1 MLNINLNEINMEAM
15 TKKEIKEL
23 LINIFSEMKYSGA
36 LNEIIGGRNPL
47 KNAHY
52 IINHY
57 YNDALSKRYNP
68 ETMEVVWTPS
78 EERIKDIETLRSTL
92 LQFANYSLSD
102 NTDTESEYLK
112 LKRDYANCMFEIAQ
126 LLKTGV
132 NEISRKRVNFYKEL
146 LTSMDYQI
154 AQKEV
159 VTLLDMIELIDVN
172 KSNDFQEKLF
182 KAAETRDNIWNRIK
196 SKYFKN

>member
-15 TKKEIKEL
+15 TKEEIKEL
-23 LINIFSEMKYSGA
+23 LINIFSEMKYSVA

-57 YNDALSKRYNP
+57 CNDALSKRYNP

-78 EERIKDIETLRSTL
+78 EERIKDIEALRSTL

-102 NTDTESEYLK
+102 NTDKESEYLK

-126 LLKTGV
+126 L
-132 NEISRKRVNFYKEL
+132 YKEL
-146 LTSMDYQI
+146 DSIKDRKEYI
-154 AQKEV
+154 AKAKSLDEV
-159 VTLLDMIELIDVN
+159 QYRLKDLENKLDLFVM
-172 KSNDFQEKLF
+172 SNLK
-182 KAAETRDNIWNRIK
+182 
-196 SKYFKN
+196 